1 MGAKKISIDDF
12 KGLSKDSLLG
22 LTEKYFDKE
31 RIIKHLVKE
40 FEDSPEAEI
49 VLEELQLKKEGDAK
63 VIALP
68 RKSSQNPTR
77 SMTLQFVSEIEDHQ
91 NRIVNDQ
98 KVEQEFVRE
107 IELLQ
112 EKHKQMSK
120 SVKDLI
126 SELEKS
132 EHQLEKQVDIIE
144 SVSMRNLKLNELFTK
159 IKQSED
165 LTELVKLQDQF
176 EQLMQ
181 EQLTEL
187 SFYTAITN
195 MA

>member
-12 KGLSKDSLLG
+12 KGLSKDTLLS

-31 RIIKHLVKE
+31 RIVKHLVKE

-49 VLEELQLKKEGDAK
+49 MLEELQIKKEGESN
-63 VIALP
+63 VIALT
-68 RKSSQNPTR
+68 RKTSKSTITN
-77 SMTLQFVSEIEDHQ
+77 MAMQFVTEIENHQ
-91 NRIVNDQ
+91 KRIVDDQ
-98 KVEQEFVRE
+98 EVEHEFIRE
-107 IELLQ
+107 IEMLQ

-120 SVKDLI
+120 SVKELI

-132 EHQLEKQVDIIE
+132 ENQLEKQVDTIQE
-144 SVSMRNLKLNELFTK
+144 VSKRNLKLNELYKK
-159 IKQSED
+159 IKESED

-195 MA
+195 IG

>member
-12 KGLSKDSLLG
+12 KGLSKDTLLS

-31 RIIKHLVKE
+31 RIVKHLVKE

-49 VLEELQLKKEGDAK
+49 MLEELQIKKEGESN
-63 VIALP
+63 VIALT
-68 RKSSQNPTR
+68 RKTSKSTITN
-77 SMTLQFVSEIEDHQ
+77 MAMQFVTEIENHQ
-91 NRIVNDQ
+91 KRIVDDQ
-98 KVEQEFVRE
+98 EVEHEFIRE
-107 IELLQ
+107 IEVLQ

-120 SVKDLI
+120 SVKELI

-132 EHQLEKQVDIIE
+132 ENQLEKQVDTIQE
-144 SVSMRNLKLNELFTK
+144 VSKRNLKLNELYKK
-159 IKQSED
+159 IKESED

-195 MA
+195 LA

>member
-12 KGLSKDSLLG
+12 KGLSKDTLLS

-31 RIIKHLVKE
+31 RIVKHLVKE

-49 VLEELQLKKEGDAK
+49 MLEELQIKKEGESN
-63 VIALP
+63 VIALT
-68 RKSSQNPTR
+68 RKTSKSTITN
-77 SMTLQFVSEIEDHQ
+77 MAMQFVTEIENHQ
-91 NRIVNDQ
+91 KRIVDDQ
-98 KVEQEFVRE
+98 EVEHEFIRE
-107 IELLQ
+107 IEMLQ

-120 SVKDLI
+120 SVKELI

-132 EHQLEKQVDIIE
+132 ENQLEKQVDTIQE
-144 SVSMRNLKLNELFTK
+144 VSKRNLKLNELYKK
-159 IKQSED
+159 IKESED

-195 MA
+195 LA

>member
-12 KGLSKDSLLG
+12 KGLSKDTLLS

-31 RIIKHLVKE
+31 RIVKHLVKE

-49 VLEELQLKKEGDAK
+49 MLEELQIKKEGESN
-63 VIALP
+63 VIALT
-68 RKSSQNPTR
+68 RKTSKSTITN
-77 SMTLQFVSEIEDHQ
+77 MAMQFVTEIENHQ
-91 NRIVNDQ
+91 KRIVDDQ
-98 KVEQEFVRE
+98 EVEHEFIRE
-107 IELLQ
+107 IEVLQ

-120 SVKDLI
+120 SVKELI

-132 EHQLEKQVDIIE
+132 ENQLEKQVDTIQE
-144 SVSMRNLKLNELFTK
+144 VSKRNLKLNELYKK
-159 IKQSED
+159 IKESED

-195 MA
+195 LT